1 MFVSGIV
8 FTHGVYTTAFR
19 FAFVIKSGIFVGAT
33 LIGLLYSRFISPLA
47 QKPRKMDFLLSLLIS
62 GGIGFY
68 WAFDPEICFYVP
80 IDPKVIANVLMIVSC
95 FGDGILS
102 IFQAKINENYKPHM
116 LTMMRDIS
124 RWTAIFSLLLV
135 LLLG

>member
-1 MFVSGIV
+1 M
-8 FTHGVYTTAFR
+8 
-19 FAFVIKSGIFVGAT
+19 
-33 LIGLLYSRFISPLA
+33 
-47 QKPRKMDFLLSLLIS
+47 LSLLIS

-80 IDPKVIANVLMIVSC
+80 IDQKVIGNVLMIISC

-102 IFQAKINENYKPHM
+102 IFQAKINEECKPHM
-116 LTMMRDIS
+116 LAMMRDIS
-124 RWTAIFSLLLV
+124 RWTALFSLLLV